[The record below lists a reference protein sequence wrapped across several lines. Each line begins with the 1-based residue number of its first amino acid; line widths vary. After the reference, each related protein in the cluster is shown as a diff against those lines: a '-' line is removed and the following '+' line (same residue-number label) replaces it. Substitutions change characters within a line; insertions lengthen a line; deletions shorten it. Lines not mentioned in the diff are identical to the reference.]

1 MVILLSSLSFNESR
15 KFYEID
21 PRIKVGA
28 SNLSALAGFC
38 RFCCFLSEEFRH
50 SLAGVWDLLKVL
62 GVKRSKKK

>member
-28 SNLSALAGFC
+28 PNLSALAGFC
-38 RFCCFLSEEFRH
+38 RFCCFLSEHVHMGLPRYRI
-50 SLAGVWDLLKVL
+50 GK
-62 GVKRSKKK
+62 